1 MTPMWCGS
9 FTSASIFKSRNGPDR
24 RLAGASR
31 GPSSFDEAMAR
42 WYEPSYLE
50 LFDRVR
56 PNARARLKSFI
67 HRA

>member
-9 FTSASIFKSRNGPDR
+9 ITSASIFRSKRPRIADW
-24 RLAGASR
+24 LARIEAR
-31 GPSSFDEAMAR
+31 PSFDEAMVR

-56 PNARARLKSFI
+56 PNARARLKSLI